1 MLTPQPIA
9 QRNTVFDKQGA
20 EYAKLYID
28 LLRKLQR
35 VDTVQAVLVLI
46 SNMLANQNTIPYF
59 HALRNANPLDPYQPI
74 VKCLTMDKEED
85 FISLGSLRILALL
98 IA

>member
-1 MLTPQPIA
+1 VQPIA

-28 LLRKLQR
+28 LLRKLHR
-35 VDTVQAVLVLI
+35 VDTVQAVLVSI
-46 SNMLANQNTIPYF
+46 SNMLTDLNAIKYF
-59 HALRNANPLDPYQPI
+59 HDLAQNDPQDPYAPI
-74 VKCLTMDKEED
+74 VKVLTMDTDEE
-85 FISLGSLRILALL
+85 FIHLESLRILALL